1 MPAVEMFR
9 MLGSGT
15 EGVMAA
21 IRAARA
27 FTDKKNVIK
36 VGGAYHGWS
45 DQMVYGLHIP
55 GTGRREATG
64 IPRGANAHTQEVFPN
79 DLGALRRLLDAQPA
93 AGRNR
98 GGDRRAGRARKAAR
112 ARCPSTSTRRCASC
126 ATSSARC

>member
-1 MPAVEMFR
+1 MPSIEMFR

-15 EGVMAA
+15 ESVMAA

-27 FTDKKNVIK
+27 FTHKKNVIK

-64 IPRGANAHTQEVFPN
+64 IPRGCERTH
-79 DLGALRRLLDAQPA
+79 
-93 AGRNR
+93 AGSV
-98 GGDRRAGRARKAAR
+98 
-112 ARCPSTSTRRCASC
+112 PQ
-126 ATSSARC
+126 